1 MPSPYH
7 NPSPNPSP
15 NPNQAALTSAYVEA
29 LHTAVHRRGMPGEV
43 AAEMQQELEIAPEME
58 RRSLMEEQLCAVR
71 GLAPQAPAGPGE
83 APLPSWEGG
92 VTDAA
97 AAAPGGAGELDG
109 AGESLAYLLSTGDGG
124 LDVSKLYALAM
135 GAHGADELAGR
146 VRAKADSIKQRLRER
161 REYEDLL
168 KPLPLTSTPTP
179 APTPTPTLT
188 LALTVPRTRT

>member
-1 MPSPYH
+1 
-7 NPSPNPSP
+7 
-15 NPNQAALTSAYVEA
+15 
-29 LHTAVHRRGMPGEV
+29 
-43 AAEMQQELEIAPEME
+43 
-58 RRSLMEEQLCAVR
+58 MEEQLCAVR

-135 GAHGADELAGR
+135 GAH
-146 VRAKADSIKQRLRER
+146 
-161 REYEDLL
+161 
-168 KPLPLTSTPTP
+168 LPLTLPLPRTRTLTLTLTL
-179 APTPTPTLT
+179 ARTLTLTLTPTLT
-188 LALTVPRTRT
+188 LTLTLPLTRCARRRRAGGACACQGEPA

>member
-1 MPSPYH
+1 MPH
-7 NPSPNPSP
+7 
-15 NPNQAALTSAYVEA
+15 E
-29 LHTAVHRRGMPGEV
+29 M
-43 AAEMQQELEIAPEME
+43 AAEMQQELELAPEIE
-58 RRSLMEEQLCAVR
+58 RRSIMEEQLCAVR

-188 LALTVPRTRT
+188 LNPNPSPNPTPNQARSPSVSCGVSCGWSRSVAPHTTCGRQ